1 MLKGKTAIVTAARR
15 GIGKGVAR
23 VLAREGA
30 NLVIASRDLER
41 LSRTASEIRSEFGAE
56 VVPVQADLTKRAD
69 VAKIV
74 ETAAR
79 SFGGVDILIYNT
91 GPPKPGTFMELTEED
106 WDYAVRLLLM
116 SAVWLTKDA
125 LPYMIEK
132 RQGRIIYITSLTL
145 KRPLP
150 NLTLSNVI
158 RLSIAGLVKTLAY
171 QLAQYNILVN
181 GVLQGYVETERVLEV
196 ARDRAAREGKPLD
209 DVLKAMAGE
218 IPLGRMAKPEE
229 IGELVAFLA
238 SERASYITGS
248 LISIDGGYVQCI

>member
-1 MLKGKTAIVTAARR
+1 MLKGKTAIVTAASR

-56 VVPVQADLTKRAD
+56 VVPVQADLTKKAD

-196 ARDRAAREGKPLD
+196 ARDRAVREGKPLD

>member
-1 MLKGKTAIVTAARR
+1 MLKGKTAIVTAASR

-41 LSRTASEIRSEFGAE
+41 LSKTASEIKSETGAE

-69 VAKIV
+69 VSKIV
-74 ETAAR
+74 ETAIGT
-79 SFGGVDILIYNT
+79 FGGIDVLVYNT
-91 GPPKPGTFMELTEED
+91 GPPKPGTFLELTEED
-106 WDYAVRLLLM
+106 WDYAVKLLLM
-116 SAVWLTKDA
+116 SAVWLTKDV
-125 LPYMIEK
+125 LPHMMKK
-132 RQGRIIYITSLTL
+132 RGGRIIYITSLTL

-171 QLAQYNILVN
+171 QLAPYNILVN
-181 GVLQGYVETERVLEV
+181 AVLQGYVETERVLEV
-196 ARDRAAREGKPLD
+196 ARDRAAREGRSLE

-238 SERASYITGS
+238 SDKAGYITGS
-248 LISIDGGYVQCI
+248 LINIDGGYVQCI

>member
-1 MLKGKTAIVTAARR
+1 MLKGKTAIVTAASR

>member
-1 MLKGKTAIVTAARR
+1 MLKGKTAIVTAASR
-15 GIGKGVAR
+15 GIGKGVAK

-30 NLVIASRDLER
+30 NLVIASRDFER
-41 LSRTASEIRSEFGAE
+41 LSKTALEIKSETGAE

-74 ETAAR
+74 ETAVK
-79 SFGGVDILIYNT
+79 SFGNIDVLVYNT
-91 GPPKPGTFMELTEED
+91 GPPKPGTFLELTEDD
-106 WDYAVRLLLM
+106 WDYAVKLLLM

-125 LPYMIEK
+125 LPYMIAK
-132 RQGRIIYITSLTL
+132 RSGRIIYITSLTL

-171 QLAQYNILVN
+171 QLAPYNILVN
-181 GVLQGYVETERVLEV
+181 AVLQGYVETERVLEV
-196 ARDRAAREGKPLD
+196 ARDRAIREGKPLE

-238 SERASYITGS
+238 SDKASYITGS
-248 LISIDGGYVQCI
+248 LIGIDGGYVQCL

>member
-1 MLKGKTAIVTAARR
+1 MLKGKTAIVTAASR
-15 GIGKGVAR
+15 GIGRGVAR

-79 SFGGVDILIYNT
+79 SFGGVDILVYNT

-171 QLAQYNILVN
+171 QLAQYTILVN

>member
-1 MLKGKTAIVTAARR
+1 MLKGKTAIVTAASR

-41 LSRTASEIRSEFGAE
+41 LSKTASEIKSETGAE

-69 VAKIV
+69 VSKIV
-74 ETAAR
+74 ETAIR
-79 SFGGVDILIYNT
+79 TFGGIDVLVYNT
-91 GPPKPGTFMELTEED
+91 GPPKPGTFLELTEED
-106 WDYAVRLLLM
+106 WDYAVKLLLM
-116 SAVWLTKDA
+116 SAVWLTKDV
-125 LPYMIEK
+125 LPHMMKK
-132 RQGRIIYITSLTL
+132 RGGRIIYITSLTL

-171 QLAQYNILVN
+171 QLAPYNILVN
-181 GVLQGYVETERVLEV
+181 AVLQGYVETERVLEV
-196 ARDRAAREGKPLD
+196 ARDRAAREGRPLE

-238 SERASYITGS
+238 SDKAGYITGS
-248 LISIDGGYVQCI
+248 LINIDGGYVQCI

>member
-1 MLKGKTAIVTAARR
+1 MLKGKTAIVTAASR

-41 LSRTASEIRSEFGAE
+41 LSKTASEIKSETGAE

-69 VAKIV
+69 VSKIV
-74 ETAAR
+74 ETAIR
-79 SFGGVDILIYNT
+79 TFGGIDVLVYNT
-91 GPPKPGTFMELTEED
+91 GPPKPGTFLELTEED
-106 WDYAVRLLLM
+106 WDYAVKLLLM
-116 SAVWLTKDA
+116 SAVWLTKDV
-125 LPYMIEK
+125 LPHMMKK
-132 RQGRIIYITSLTL
+132 RGGRIIYITSLTL

-171 QLAQYNILVN
+171 QLAPYNILVN
-181 GVLQGYVETERVLEV
+181 AVLQGYVETERVLEV
-196 ARDRAAREGKPLD
+196 ARDRAAREGRSLE

-238 SERASYITGS
+238 SDKAGYITGS
-248 LISIDGGYVQCI
+248 LINIDGGYIQCI

>member
-1 MLKGKTAIVTAARR
+1 MLKGKTAIVTAASR
-15 GIGKGVAR
+15 GIGRGVAR

-79 SFGGVDILIYNT
+79 SFGGVDILVYNT

-196 ARDRAAREGKPLD
+196 ARDRAVREGKPLD
-209 DVLKAMAGE
+209 DVLRAMAGE

>member
-1 MLKGKTAIVTAARR
+1 MLKGKTAIVTAASR

-79 SFGGVDILIYNT
+79 SFGGVDILVYNT

-132 RQGRIIYITSLTL
+132 RQGRITYITSLTL